1 MIEKIVADVVGCDQD
16 SVKDDSNFVDDL
28 GYDSLNVVELIMQI
42 EEEYDIEMPD
52 EDVEELHT
60 VKSLKDYIEVNGCL
74 LYTSDAA
81 DE

>member
-1 MIEKIVADVVGCDQD
+1 MIEKIIAEVVGCDQNL
-16 SVKDDSNFVDDL
+16 VKDDSNFVEDL

-60 VKSLKDYIEVNGCL
+60 VKNLKDYLEVNG
-74 LYTSDAA
+74 
-81 DE
+81 

>member
-1 MIEKIVADVVGCDQD
+1 MIEKIIAEVVGCDQN
-16 SVKDDSNFVDDL
+16 SVKDDSNFVEDL

-60 VKSLKDYIEVNGCL
+60 VKSLKDYIEVN
-74 LYTSDAA
+74 A
-81 DE
+81 

>member
-1 MIEKIVADVVGCDQD
+1 MLEKIIAEVVGCDQNL
-16 SVKDDSNFVDDL
+16 VKDDSNFVEDL

-60 VKSLKDYIEVNGCL
+60 VKSLKDYIEVNG
-74 LYTSDAA
+74 
-81 DE
+81 

>member
-1 MIEKIVADVVGCDQD
+1 MIEKIIAEVVGCNQNL
-16 SVKDDSNFVDDL
+16 VKDDSNFVEDL

-60 VKSLKDYIEVNGCL
+60 VKSLKDYIEVNG
-74 LYTSDAA
+74 
-81 DE
+81 

>member
-1 MIEKIVADVVGCDQD
+1 MIEKIIAEVVGCDQNL
-16 SVKDDSNFVDDL
+16 VKDDSNFVEDL

-60 VKSLKDYIEVNGCL
+60 VKSLKDYIEVNG
-74 LYTSDAA
+74 
-81 DE
+81 

>member
-1 MIEKIVADVVGCDQD
+1 MIEKIVADVVGCDLD
-16 SVKDDSNFVDDL
+16 LVKDDSNFVDDL

-60 VKSLKDYIEVNGCL
+60 VKSLKDYIEAN
-74 LYTSDAA
+74 A
-81 DE
+81 

>member
-1 MIEKIVADVVGCDQD
+1 MIEKIIAEVVGCDQNL
-16 SVKDDSNFVDDL
+16 VKDDSNFVEDL

-60 VKSLKDYIEVNGCL
+60 VKSLKDYIEVN
-74 LYTSDAA
+74 A
-81 DE
+81 